1 MDTTHDSTTI
11 TYTVLASNM
20 LSAVLTLA
28 ASVPRPLHARSRR
41 RAECVF

>member
-20 LSAVLTLA
+20 LSAIQTLA
-28 ASVPRPLHARSRR
+28 ASVPRLLRARSQRR
-41 RAECVF
+41 VECVF